1 MSNIKIAPSILS
13 ADFGN
18 MAEEVRRMEVAGADL
33 LHCDVMDGVF
43 VPNIT
48 FGPKMIADIRKV
60 TKLPLDVHLMIVEP
74 EKYVESFAKAGAD
87 YITIHIEATKK
98 LVPTLKA
105 IRALGVKSGAV
116 ISPDTP
122 VSEIEP
128 ALEYS
133 DMVLLMSVYPGFGG
147 QKFLDKSIARLEE
160 LTALVKKSKRK
171 IDIEIDGGITLDNI
185 AEIKKAGANV
195 IVAGNT
201 IFGANNPKETI
212 TALRSR
218 A

>member
-1 MSNIKIAPSILS
+1 MQIKIAPSILS
-13 ADFGN
+13 ADFGK
-18 MAEEVRRMEVAGADL
+18 MAQEVKRTEDAGADL

-48 FGPKMIADIRKV
+48 FGPKMIADIRKA
-60 TKLPLDVHLMIVEP
+60 TTLPLDVHLMIVEP
-74 EKYVESFAKAGAD
+74 EKYVEAFAKAGAD
-87 YITIHIEATKK
+87 YITIHVEATKK

-105 IRALGVKSGAV
+105 IRGLGVKSGAV

-122 VSEIEP
+122 VSAVEP

-147 QKFLDKSIARLEE
+147 QKFLEKSLDRLSE
-160 LTALVKKSKRK
+160 LAGLVKKSKRK
-171 IDIEIDGGITLDNI
+171 IDIEIDGGVTSDNVE
-185 AEIKKAGANV
+185 AIKKAGANV

-201 IFGANNPKETI
+201 IFGAASPKDMIRT
-212 TALRSR
+212 LRGK
-218 A
+218 

>member
-13 ADFGN
+13 ADFGK
-18 MAEEVRRMEVAGADL
+18 MAEEVKHMEDMGAEL
-33 LHCDVMDGVF
+33 LHCDIMDGVF

-48 FGPKMIADIRKV
+48 FGPKMIADIRKA
-60 TKLPLDVHLMIVEP
+60 TALPLDVHLMIVEP
-74 EKYVESFAKAGAD
+74 ERYVEAFAKAGAG
-87 YITIHIEATKK
+87 YITIHVEATKR

-105 IRALGVKSGAV
+105 IRSLDVKSGAV

-122 VSEIEP
+122 VKAIEP

-147 QKFLDKSIARLEE
+147 QNFLEKSLDRLRE
-160 LTALVKKSKRK
+160 LSELIKKSKRH
-171 IDIEIDGGITLDNI
+171 IDIEIDGGVTADNVE
-185 AEIKKAGANV
+185 AIKKAGANV

-201 IFGANNPKETI
+201 IFGADDPKSMIRT
-212 TALRSR
+212 LRGK
-218 A
+218 